1 MRWWSPVSRRRSRSQ
16 LGEWRSPC
24 WSKIEGNGCFRQD
37 EEQISGFP
45 RQRNGKEPA
54 CQCRRCRRSGFCP
67 WVGKIPWSR
76 KWHPILV
83 FLPEKFNGQRSLAGC
98 SPWGHKESDTTEQL
112 NTTYL
117 LLESTW
123 CVVKIAKSNMAGM
136 EWSGDLGYSDVWV
149 LKEGGKSLLR
159 SEVRK
164 ASRRDWLQ
172 LDELVPVKVQRPLD

>member
-16 LGEWRSPC
+16 LGEWRSTC
-24 WSKIEGNGCFRQD
+24 WSKIEGNGCFRQE

-98 SPWGHKESDTTEQL
+98 SHGVTKSQTPLSDWT
-112 NTTYL
+112 
-117 LLESTW
+117 
-123 CVVKIAKSNMAGM
+123 
-136 EWSGDLGYSDVWV
+136 
-149 LKEGGKSLLR
+149 
-159 SEVRK
+159 
-164 ASRRDWLQ
+164 
-172 LDELVPVKVQRPLD
+172 ELVLTIVNSAAMNIRMHVSSWIMIFRDGTAGSYSNFIFSF